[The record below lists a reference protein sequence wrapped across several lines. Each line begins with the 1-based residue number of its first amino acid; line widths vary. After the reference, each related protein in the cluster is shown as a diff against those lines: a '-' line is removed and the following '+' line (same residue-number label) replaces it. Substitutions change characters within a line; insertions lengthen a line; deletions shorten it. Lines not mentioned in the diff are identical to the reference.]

1 MIRVKTKGDF
11 KNTELFLKKYT
22 NNGNIMPI
30 LEKYGARGVEL
41 LQQAT
46 PIDSS
51 KTATSWG
58 YEIESTGNGEYHIQ
72 FFNTNVN
79 DGVNIAI
86 ILQYGH
92 GTRNGG
98 YVKGRDYIN
107 PALKQAFEEMRDEL
121 IKEVKYK

>member
-11 KNTELFLKKYT
+11 KNTELFLKKHAD
-22 NNGNIMPI
+22 NRNIMPI
-30 LEKYGARGVEL
+30 LEKYGARGVDL
-41 LQQAT
+41 LRQAT
-46 PIDSS
+46 PVDSS
-51 KTATSWG
+51 KTSASWD
-58 YEIESTGNGEYHIQ
+58 YEIESKGNGEYHIQ
-72 FFNTNVN
+72 FINNNVN

-107 PALKQAFEEMRDEL
+107 PALKKAFEEMRDEL
-121 IKEVKYK
+121 IKEVKRK